1 MIQLAMNDSE
11 PERTEVLF
19 REMNALEKQ
28 FHSLLERQTP
38 YAVDVATIVQRLI
51 LRLL

>member
-1 MIQLAMNDSE
+1 MNDSE

-19 REMNALEKQ
+19 REMNVFEKQ

-38 YAVDVATIVQRLI
+38 YAVDVKAIVQRLI
-51 LRLL
+51 LKMLWHEY